1 MLNFCKREINLK
13 DKMDDDTHN
22 HLDKL
27 EIVENNYNKIV

>member
-13 DKMDDDTHN
+13 DKIDDDTIK

-27 EIVENNYNKIV
+27 EILEDNYN